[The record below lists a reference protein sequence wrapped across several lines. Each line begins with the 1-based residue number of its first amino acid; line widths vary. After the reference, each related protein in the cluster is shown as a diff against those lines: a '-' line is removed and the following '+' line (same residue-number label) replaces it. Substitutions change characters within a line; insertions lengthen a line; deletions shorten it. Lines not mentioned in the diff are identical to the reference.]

1 MTFRWLSLFL
11 CVWSGY
17 RPKSF
22 NARLCSISYWCP
34 FALRLCWECWIP
46 QVQSIWVPYNFLLR
60 TQPCIVNNTSNQIVS
75 QSFVHFFCFVVVYC
89 VLQVNILKTYAV
101 LYYEHSGVKDKFNC
115 STVSLWLMLQVSSC
129 SQK

>member
-1 MTFRWLSLFL
+1 MTVTLFV
-11 CVWSGY
+11 CVEWVQAKKFQCKTMLY
-17 RPKSF
+17 QYF
-22 NARLCSISYWCP
+22 NWCS
-34 FALRLCWECWIP
+34 FALRLCWERWIP

-60 TQPCIVNNTSNQIVS
+60 TQPCIVNNASNQIVS
-75 QSFVHFFCFVVVYC
+75 QSFVHFFCLVVVYC

-101 LYYEHSGVKDKFNC
+101 LYYEHLGVKDKFNC